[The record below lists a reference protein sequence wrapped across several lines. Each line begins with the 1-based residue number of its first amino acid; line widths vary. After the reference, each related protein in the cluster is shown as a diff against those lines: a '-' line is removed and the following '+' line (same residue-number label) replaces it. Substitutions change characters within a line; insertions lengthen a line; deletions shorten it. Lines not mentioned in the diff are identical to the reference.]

1 MQAPATPKSQT
12 APIRPKARV
21 TRRSVLI
28 ADRVA
33 DWTIRIG
40 GLAIIL
46 AVFGIM
52 IFLLQVAIPLFL
64 GASVT
69 GHFQRDIANGAGN
82 PRFVAVDEYNT
93 VGILIGDDGR
103 VSAFHL
109 PTGAA
114 LTVNNLDFG
123 GGVATAASRTL
134 DWRDMAFGFADGHVR
149 FARLDPTAGV
159 IAGDSLPPGLTR
171 LANGDST
178 DGKVVYAAAPG
189 GQYRR
194 IGVGVA
200 TDAAQPIAEG
210 AAIVAIDYRVGGTIE
225 RPSRA
230 FVTVDSKGVV
240 RLSSAETR
248 MNLLTGAARTTITT
262 ATLPPLPVGTQVA
275 RVLLTANA
283 DQAYVADAG
292 GTVYRYD
299 TRNLNAPVLA
309 ETVDLLP
316 RDARLSAFGFLIGEQ
331 SLMVAGTDGTV
342 AGYFRLQRES
352 ASTGDGYRLI
362 RAHDLEPHAA
372 AVTGFGASQRGK
384 MFVTGTADGLWIRHG
399 TSEQTLLKLSHAESA
414 GGRHVLLSPRDDGV
428 FAFGGDGKVDFWRV
442 SIPHPETTL
451 KTIFGQVWYE
461 GYSEPGYTWQS
472 SAGTDSFEAKL
483 SLIPLIFG
491 TIKGTVYALLFA
503 VPVALLAA
511 IYTSEFLNRRARSVV
526 KPAMEMMASLPSVVL
541 GFIAALILAPIVE
554 TWIAAVILAVVVV
567 PLSLLVAA
575 HLWQI
580 LPIDWALRL
589 DGVPKLLM
597 IFATVALGVYLA
609 TLLGP
614 AFEYVFFA
622 GDFRAWV
629 NGSTGR
635 ATPFLFILLF
645 PVSFLAAQLAA
656 ERLDLPWLRAIADR
670 TRKDGVVAMLRWL
683 VLLTGSAAIAY
694 GIAEI
699 LAALGAD
706 LRGGVVGTYVQ
717 RNTLIVAFAMGFAV
731 IPIIYTIAEDALNS
745 VPEHLRAASLAC
757 GGTPWQTATR
767 VILPT
772 AMSGVFAG
780 IMVGMGR
787 AVGETMIVVMAA
799 GNTPILDWNVFNGLR
814 ALSANIA
821 VELPES
827 VKDGTLYRTLFLAAL
842 TLFVMTFVINTA
854 AEMIR
859 QRFRK
864 RAFQL

>member
-1 MQAPATPKSQT
+1 MQAPAAPKT
-12 APIRPKARV
+12 ELTPIRPRNRV
-21 TRRSVLI
+21 TRRSILV
-28 ADRVA
+28 ADKVA

-40 GLAIIL
+40 GLAVML

-52 IFLLQVAIPLFL
+52 VFLLQVAVPLFL

-69 GHFQRDIANGAGN
+69 GHFQRTIPIAATD
-82 PRFVAVDEYNT
+82 PRFVAIDEYNT
-93 VGILIGDDGR
+93 VGVLIGDDGR

-114 LTVNNLDFG
+114 LTVGDLNFG
-123 GGVATAASRTL
+123 GAVATSSSRTL
-134 DWRDMAFGFADGHVR
+134 DWRNMAFGFADGRVR
-149 FARLDPTAGV
+149 FAQLSLTAGV
-159 IAGDSLPPGLTR
+159 ITGDSLPPGLR
-171 LANGDST
+171 PLENGDWT
-178 DGKVVYAAAPG
+178 DGTVVYAAAPG

-194 IGVGVA
+194 IGAGVA
-200 TDAAQPIAEG
+200 TDEAQPIADG
-210 AAIVAIDYRVGGTIE
+210 AAIVAIDFRIGGTLE

-230 FVTVDSKGVV
+230 FVTVDAKGVV

-248 MNLLTGAARTTITT
+248 INLLTRETRTTVST
-262 ATLPPLPVGTQVA
+262 ATLSPLPAETRVA

-292 GTVYRYD
+292 GAIFRYD

-316 RDARLSAFGFLIGEQ
+316 GPTRLSAFGFLIGEQ
-331 SLMVAGTDGTV
+331 SLMVGGTDGSV
-342 AGYFRLQRES
+342 GGYFRLQREG
-352 ASTGDGYRLI
+352 AATRDGYQLV
-362 RAHDLEPHAA
+362 RAHALESQAS

-384 MFVTGTADGLWIRHG
+384 LFVTGTADGLWIRHG
-399 TSEQTLLKLSHAESA
+399 TSEQTVLKLSRAPSE

-451 KTIFGQVWYE
+451 QTIFGKVWYE
-461 GYSEPGYTWQS
+461 GYPEPDYTWQS

-483 SLIPLIFG
+483 SLVPLIFG

-511 IYTSEFLNRRARSVV
+511 IYTSEFLHHRARAVV

-589 DGVPKLLM
+589 DGVPKLVM
-597 IFATVALGVYLA
+597 IFVTVALGVYLA
-609 TLLGP
+609 TALGP
-614 AFEYVFFA
+614 VFEYVFFS

-635 ATPFLFILLF
+635 ATPFLFLLVF

-683 VLLTGSAAIAY
+683 VLLAGSTAIAY

-799 GNTPILDWNVFNGLR
+799 GNTPILDWNIFNGLR